1 MIMGLRFNE
10 IHSNSLGLE
19 LLESSRPLLAET
31 KDQFVEI
38 PLMSGS
44 YLIPDDSLKDIEV
57 TATFYLESYRYE
69 TFNTACRRIADWLYV
84 TTWCELIFDDDQG
97 YYYKAKPVGLI
108 TREQITKNNGQ
119 FTVTFRCHPQMFEV
133 MG

>member
-1 MIMGLRFNE
+1 MGLIFNE
-10 IHSNSLGLE
+10 EHSGAHGLE

-31 KDQFVEI
+31 KDQFIEI

-57 TATFYLESYRYE
+57 TATFYMESFRSE
-69 TFNTACRRIADWLYV
+69 TFNDACRRIAEWLHV
-84 TTWCELIFDDDQG
+84 TTWCELIFDDDPG

-108 TREQITKNNGQ
+108 TKEQITMNNGQ
-119 FTVTFRCHPQMFEV
+119 FTVTFRCHPQMIEV
-133 MG
+133 RS